1 MNKSLCS
8 VLLKFRYF
16 CTVTKQT
23 KLIETEKRLI
33 PIEKTK
39 SKIDLTKLPPKTT
52 IDAATVALLE
62 RLSLV
67 ACESKKAIETLEAK
81 LKFADQILQVNTT
94 NVEPLITPL
103 EDFPLRLR
111 EDIVTEGNYRDD
123 ILKNASLVEDEYFV
137 APPGNIPLESRK
149 DLLHDGSPKDFKNDS
164 GSSS

>member
-1 MNKSLCS
+1 MNKLLCYI
-8 VLLKFRYF
+8 KPRIRYF
-16 CTVTKQT
+16 CTATRRSKS
-23 KLIETEKRLI
+23 IAIEKRII

-39 SKIDLTKLPPKTT
+39 SKIDLTRLPPKTT

-67 ACESKKAIETLEAK
+67 DCENKKAIEILEAK
-81 LKFADQILQVNTT
+81 LKFADQILQVDTA

-111 EDIVTEGNYRDD
+111 EDIVTEGNCRDD
-123 ILKNASLVEDEYFV
+123 ILKSASLVEDEYFV

-149 DLLHDGSPKDFKNDS
+149 DLLHDGSPKDFDKDS